1 MGLKCKKVTKFIF
14 KKIIK
19 IFNNQTKIANKHI
32 NFQEKRN
39 LFNKIIAISLMLII
53 FFYTLSFKNFSNA
66 NLEDNEKVN
75 LDEIQ
80 KTIETSANLNKDS
93 SSNEPKLDSRI
104 ALVYDRNSGNVLYEK
119 NGHKTTPMA
128 STTKIMTAIVAIERC
143 NMDEIVDVSA
153 AAANQEGSAAY
164 ISEGNQY
171 YMKDLLY
178 GLMLNSGND
187 ASVAIAE
194 HVAGSEES
202 FAELMNEKAEE
213 LGLGNTHF
221 MNPSGLDNPEHYT
234 TVYNLALIARY
245 AMTLPQFR
253 EIVATQTAQ
262 AQALNSDEILYFSNH
277 NKMLSL
283 YEGANGIKTGFTKS
297 TGRCLVSSA
306 QRDGMEFI
314 AVTLNDPNDW
324 NDHAE
329 MLDYAFSEHYP
340 KKLIEQGDTVKVTN
354 IDGKDYSMVAASD
367 FTIPFKEHQK
377 TQVEVIS
384 HISNDLQAPINRGE
398 KVGCLEIVCDGVSV
412 GEVDIISEN
421 DIYGVSNIR
430 LKNSFF
436 SSFIRVAKILLV

>member
-1 MGLKCKKVTKFIF
+1 MT
-14 KKIIK
+14 IITFSQLSAFAMVESAECACVINALTGDVVFSK
-19 IFNNQTKIANKHI
+19 NMNQKH
-32 NFQEKRN
+32 
-39 LFNKIIAISLMLII
+39 A
-53 FFYTLSFKNFSNA
+53 
-66 NLEDNEKVN
+66 
-75 LDEIQ
+75 
-80 KTIETSANLNKDS
+80 
-93 SSNEPKLDSRI
+93 
-104 ALVYDRNSGNVLYEK
+104 
-119 NGHKTTPMA
+119 MA

-153 AAANQEGSAAY
+153 TAANQEGSAAY

-187 ASVAIAE
+187 AAVAIAE
-194 HVAGSEES
+194 HVSGSEES

-262 AQALNSDEILYFSNH
+262 VQALNSDEILYFSNH

-324 NDHAE
+324 NDHTE

-340 KKLIEQGDTVKVTN
+340 KKLIEQGDTVKVIAGKDKGKEGKVVAVDVKKGTVTVEGVN
-354 IDGKDYSMVAASD
+354 MHTKHTKPSAQNQNGGIVTQEGPINVSNVMLVVKGQVTRVGFKVEDGKKVRIA
-367 FTIPFKEHQK
+367 KK
-377 TQVEVIS
+377 TGDVI
-384 HISNDLQAPINRGE
+384 D
-398 KVGCLEIVCDGVSV
+398 
-412 GEVDIISEN
+412 
-421 DIYGVSNIR
+421 
-430 LKNSFF
+430 
-436 SSFIRVAKILLV
+436 